1 MRLLTVIRPGRR
13 LRPML
18 ALSALLA
25 AAAAVLLAPRVVLPL
40 ILVTA
45 LLIIWDR
52 LALERDLRRLA
63 ASVTDTESGG
73 KLEVTDDAWGEL
85 CHTINRLRQQRR
97 AEQRLQR
104 LLPELPP
111 IEDLLEAELP
121 PEGVP
126 CDVAALAIAPPEG
139 AAQAARLREAA
150 TIAAASVRQYHAL
163 LTRSGQNLVL
173 IFGVTGRQSPALILR
188 NARQA
193 ARAIHTHWNL
203 DATRRPRLVL
213 ASGQARLAT
222 LPGLGLSVI
231 GPPVDQALALL
242 DLADEELLLC
252 NEEAYLNLRRLGLVP
267 AQLAG
272 QRPLASAGYPG
283 AYGIPL

>member
-1 MRLLTVIRPGRR
+1 MPLLTVIRPGRR

-18 ALSALLA
+18 ALSTLLVAAATLLFVPRVALL
-25 AAAAVLLAPRVVLPL
+25 LL
-40 ILVTA
+40 LVTA
-45 LLIIWDR
+45 LVIVWDR

-63 ASVTDTESGG
+63 ASVTDTETGG

-126 CDVAALAIAPPEG
+126 CDIAALAIALPEG
-139 AAQAARLREAA
+139 AARAAHLREAA
-150 TIAAASVRQYHAL
+150 TIAAASARQYHAL
-163 LTRSGQNLVL
+163 LTRCGPHLLL
-173 IFGVTGRQSPALILR
+173 IFGVTGQQSPTLILR

-193 ARAIHTHWNL
+193 ARAVHTHWKL
-203 DATRRPRLVL
+203 DAARRPRLVL
-213 ASGQARLAT
+213 AGGQARLVT

-231 GPPVDQALALL
+231 GPPVDQALDLL

-252 NEEAYLNLRRLGLVP
+252 NEEAYLSLRRLGLVP

-272 QRPLASAGYPG
+272 QRPIASKGYPG